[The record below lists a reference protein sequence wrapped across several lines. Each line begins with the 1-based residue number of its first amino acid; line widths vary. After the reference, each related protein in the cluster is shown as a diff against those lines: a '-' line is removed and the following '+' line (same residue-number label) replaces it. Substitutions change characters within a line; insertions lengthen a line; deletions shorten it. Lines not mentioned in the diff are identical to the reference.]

1 METFNPGN
9 RIWIRQNWGCYIG
22 RREWPK
28 EGGDWESARTD
39 VWRQHLR
46 KEERQGTLGTL
57 LCGRHWKG
65 LKLFDQWQSA
75 ITTSG
80 YKIPTSSYLILYHPS
95 DLKAAWVKDLNATK
109 IGHPQGLSEV
119 AKTSPHMAAWT
130 GQASANHSGCLVAA
144 ESVVNPFETLQV
156 MVIFEYF
163 RCTWK

>member
-1 METFNPGN
+1 M
-9 RIWIRQNWGCYIG
+9 
-22 RREWPK
+22 
-28 EGGDWESARTD
+28 
-39 VWRQHLR
+39 
-46 KEERQGTLGTL
+46 
-57 LCGRHWKG
+57 
-65 LKLFDQWQSA
+65 
-75 ITTSG
+75 
-80 YKIPTSSYLILYHPS
+80 
-95 DLKAAWVKDLNATK
+95 KDLNATK